1 MTNEQ
6 INEAIAAAC
15 GWTDFVVHP
24 EFGLMGTPPGTHG
37 LRTAVDY
44 YTVDLNAMN
53 EAEATLNT
61 EQLNNMRWLLQIA
74 CDSGKYADL
83 SPAYWRA
90 PASLRAKAFLQTV
103 AKWKEK
109 EAFKS

>member
-1 MTNEQ
+1 
-6 INEAIAAAC
+6 
-15 GWTDFVVHP
+15 
-24 EFGLMGTPPGTHG
+24 MGTPPGTHG

-53 EAEATLNT
+53 EAEATLST

-109 EAFKS
+109 EAFKP